1 MKITITELEDYL
13 YDHYK
18 DGGIDQ
24 SLFMKL
30 VEEMGEVAEV
40 MNKKAGRKSTEN
52 EDLQDELG
60 KELAD
65 VVHYAVAIAALNGID
80 MNEVMIEKDKTAS
93 VKYKHRTNLEQ
104 FVIDSRNEKADSL

>member
-40 MNKKAGRKSTEN
+40 LNKKAGRKSTEN

-104 FVIDSRNEKADSL
+104 FVIDSRNRKADSL

>member
-1 MKITITELEDYL
+1 MAYGS
-13 YDHYK
+13 YHQFY
-18 DGGIDQ
+18 
-24 SLFMKL
+24 
-30 VEEMGEVAEV
+30 
-40 MNKKAGRKSTEN
+40 
-52 EDLQDELG
+52 ELG

-104 FVIDSRNEKADSL
+104 FVIDSRNRKADSL